1 MITRGK
7 MADDLKLMKNMLEDI
22 KRQLETKATTEQIEK
37 LLEQI
42 KEKDKK
48 IESLENRVA
57 ELEGKL
63 LIQSTVNALLERK
76 VDDGEQYTRRL
87 NLRING
93 IPCGDKEKETSESCL
108 TKVMAEV
115 GKLGIAADASSF
127 DRAHR
132 IGPLKR
138 DENGK
143 ALPRPMIVRLTSWR
157 ARTNIYVN
165 RKKENGTKVKFYVDL
180 TKRRFQ
186 LKKTAYERAAN
197 NPNVDFVFAD
207 VNCNLG
213 IRFKNG
219 EFRFFNSVEELDT
232 ILL

>member
-1 MITRGK
+1 MNLLIMSRKGNK
-7 MADDLKLMKNMLEDI
+7 NNMEVEALFKLIEDI
-22 KRQLETKATTEQIEK
+22 KTELQEKATLKKIDE
-37 LLEQI
+37 LLAEIRQ
-42 KEKDKK
+42 KDKK

-63 LIQSTVNALLERK
+63 LIQSTVNVLLERK

-165 RKKENGTKVKFYVDL
+165 RKKENGTKVKF
-180 TKRRFQ
+180 
-186 LKKTAYERAAN
+186 
-197 NPNVDFVFAD
+197 
-207 VNCNLG
+207 
-213 IRFKNG
+213 
-219 EFRFFNSVEELDT
+219 
-232 ILL
+232 